1 MITYGKVTCSTF
13 NPSIFFIQIV
23 YKKKTHQT
31 LLCLKVEVYYKIA
44 TITEPR

>member
-23 YKKKTHQT
+23 YKKTHQT